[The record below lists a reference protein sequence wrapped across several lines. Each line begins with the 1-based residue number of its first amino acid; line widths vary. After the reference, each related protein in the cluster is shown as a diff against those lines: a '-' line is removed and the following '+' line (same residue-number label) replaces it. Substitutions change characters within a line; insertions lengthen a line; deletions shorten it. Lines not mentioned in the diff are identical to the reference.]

1 MEELRTRLQQLA
13 VVDPPTCAAQ
23 RLLDKIR
30 EEDVDLSMLI
40 SDSMMNTD
48 VTVAELHRELTR
60 NGVKISRETISKYRS
75 KICRCDPHC
84 SQRQGSGGN
93 G

>member
-1 MEELRTRLQQLA
+1 MEELRARLQRLTVQG
-13 VVDPPTCAAQ
+13 PPTCAGQ

-30 EEDVDLSMLI
+30 EEDVDLSILV
-40 SDSMMNTD
+40 SDSMMNKE
-48 VTVAELHRELTR
+48 VTVTELHRELSS
-60 NGVKISRETISKYRS
+60 NGVKISRETISKCRS

-84 SQRQGSGGN
+84 SERLGSAEN

>member
-1 MEELRTRLQQLA
+1 VEELRARLQQLA
-13 VVDPPTCAAQ
+13 VQEPPTCAGQ

-30 EEDVDLSMLI
+30 EEDVDLSILV
-40 SDSMMNTD
+40 SDSMMNKD
-48 VTVAELHRELTR
+48 VTVTELHRELSR

-84 SQRQGSGGN
+84 SERLGSGGN